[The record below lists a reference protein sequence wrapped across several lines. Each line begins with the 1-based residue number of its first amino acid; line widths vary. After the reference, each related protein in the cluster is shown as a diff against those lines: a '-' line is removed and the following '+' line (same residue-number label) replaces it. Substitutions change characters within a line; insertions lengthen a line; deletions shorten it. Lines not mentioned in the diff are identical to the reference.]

1 MLRKKLRIAS
11 ICDILHLGDGRKGM
25 CTMENK
31 AMIEIFA
38 ENLGFARRARG
49 YSQAFM
55 AERLGIAR
63 STYAGYEAGKRS
75 PDVEMIAKL
84 SKELYV
90 SVDELLYDSLEQ
102 MRPVYDKRIAE
113 TLSDCDPDELQALSE
128 VIGTIKTLVR
138 KKHKASDTL

>member
-1 MLRKKLRIAS
+1 
-11 ICDILHLGDGRKGM
+11 
-25 CTMENK
+25 MENK

-84 SKELYV
+84 SKSCTFRWMNCL
-90 SVDELLYDSLEQ
+90 DS
-102 MRPVYDKRIAE
+102 
-113 TLSDCDPDELQALSE
+113 
-128 VIGTIKTLVR
+128 GTTMEHPNLIR
-138 KKHKASDTL
+138 DAKAGIL

>member
-1 MLRKKLRIAS
+1 
-11 ICDILHLGDGRKGM
+11 
-25 CTMENK
+25 MENK

-90 SVDELLYDSLEQ
+90 SVDELLGRYD
-102 MRPVYDKRIAE
+102 Y
-113 TLSDCDPDELQALSE
+113 
-128 VIGTIKTLVR
+128 GTPNLIR
-138 KKHKASDTL
+138 DA